1 MTEEETSKVGS
12 SLGQILVLM
21 GLILVYGGGSVF
33 LCWELITD
41 GKFAETGD
49 MNDKIPLYIRFGIPT
64 LFAGFGI
71 LFFTVLFQR
80 LKAAKTDKYTDVQI

>member
-1 MTEEETSKVGS
+1 MTEKETSTVGS
-12 SLGQILVLM
+12 NLGQILVLI

-49 MNDKIPLYIRFGIPT
+49 VDDRIPFTSGLASQRFSSGW
-64 LFAGFGI
+64 
-71 LFFTVLFQR
+71 
-80 LKAAKTDKYTDVQI
+80 

>member
-33 LCWELITD
+33 LCCELITD

-49 MNDKIPLYIRFGIPT
+49 MNDRIPLYIRFGIPT
-64 LFAGFGI
+64 LLIGFGI
-71 LFFTVLFQR
+71 LFFTVLLQR
-80 LKAAKTDKYTDVQI
+80 IKAAKTDKYTDVQI